1 MSRPAFPP
9 SPTLPAHLVWLL
21 AISTGCIVANIYYAQ
36 PLLADMARAFG
47 LSVPKVSAVFML
59 TQVGM
64 GTGMLVFVPLG
75 DKYERR
81 ALISS
86 LLVAASVALAFTAI
100 SPNVAWLSVA
110 SFAVGLTAST
120 VQVIVPFAAHHA
132 SDEERGRIVG
142 TVLGGLLMGALL
154 ARTFSGVF
162 GAAFG
167 WRTVYWVASILMLGL
182 AIVIRAVLPASPPVV
197 SLSWAKLMKS
207 VAELAREHQM
217 LRQAALI
224 AGLLFFSFA
233 ALWTTLVFLLRTP
246 PYHYGTSTAG
256 TFGLLGAASAGS
268 APLVGRLTDRKGT
281 GRTIFVAI
289 AMTLIGYVT
298 LLVFGRTLAGLV
310 AGIVLVDV
318 GVQAG
323 HVANQSRI
331 YTLAPTARARLNTFY
346 MVAFF
351 IGGALGSYLG
361 PLGFSVA
368 GWPGFCTF
376 PLIGLT
382 FALAYFVRAERNR
395 GSAEERMMRLSR
407 SG

>member
-1 MSRPAFPP
+1 MSR
-9 SPTLPAHLVWLL
+9 SLVWLL

-36 PLLADMARAFG
+36 PLLADIAREFG
-47 LSVPKVSAVFML
+47 LSVPKVGAVFML
-59 TQVGM
+59 TQIGM

-81 ALISS
+81 SLIST
-86 LLVAASVALAFTAI
+86 LLVAASVALAFTA
-100 SPNVAWLSVA
+100 SAPNVVWLSVA
-110 SFAVGLTAST
+110 GFAVGATAST

-132 SDEERGRIVG
+132 SDHERGRVVG
-142 TVLGGLLMGALL
+142 TVLGGLLVGALL

-167 WRTVYWVASILMLGL
+167 WRTVYWSASVLMLVL
-182 AIVIRAVLPASPPVV
+182 AIVIRAALPSSPPSV
-197 SLSWAKLMKS
+197 SLSWPKLMRS
-207 VAELAREHQM
+207 VAHLAREHAV
-217 LRQAALI
+217 LREAALI

-256 TFGLLGAASAGS
+256 TFGLLGAASAAS
-268 APLVGRLTDRKGT
+268 APLVGHFTDRKGGT
-281 GRTIFVAI
+281 RTVLAAI
-289 AMTLIGYVT
+289 VMALAGYVI
-298 LLVFGRTLAGLV
+298 LLAFGRTLAGLV
-310 AGIVLVDV
+310 AGIVLVDI

-351 IGGALGSYLG
+351 TGGALGSYFG
-361 PLGFSVA
+361 PLGFTVG
-368 GWPGFCTF
+368 GWAGFCAF
-376 PLIGLT
+376 PLAALVVALVY
-382 FALAYFVRAERNR
+382 FARAERNR
-395 GSAEERMMRLSR
+395 GSADERIMRLSR

>member
-1 MSRPAFPP
+1 MSRGI
-9 SPTLPAHLVWLL
+9 VWLL

-36 PLLADMARAFG
+36 PLLADIAREFG
-47 LSVPKVSAVFML
+47 LSVPKVGAVFML
-59 TQVGM
+59 TQIGM

-81 ALISS
+81 GLIST
-86 LLVAASVALAFTAI
+86 LLVAASVALAFTALA
-100 SPNVAWLSVA
+100 PNVLWLSVA
-110 SFAVGLTAST
+110 GFAVGTTAST

-132 SDEERGRIVG
+132 PDDQRGRIVG
-142 TVLGGLLMGALL
+142 TVLGGLLVGALL

-167 WRTVYWVASILMLGL
+167 WRTVYWLASVLMLVL
-182 AIVIRAVLPASPPVV
+182 AIVIRVALPSSPPSV
-197 SLSWAKLMKS
+197 SLSWPKLMRS
-207 VAELAREHQM
+207 VAHLAREHPV
-217 LRQAALI
+217 LREASLL
-224 AGLLFFSFA
+224 AGLLFFTFA

-256 TFGLLGAASAGS
+256 TFGLLGAASAAS

-281 GRTIFVAI
+281 ERTVFAAI
-289 AMTLIGYVT
+289 VMALAGYVM
-298 LLVFGRTLAGLV
+298 LLGFGRTLAGLV
-310 AGIVLVDV
+310 AGIVLVDI

-331 YTLAPTARARLNTFY
+331 YKLAPTARARLNTFY

-351 IGGALGSYLG
+351 IGGALGSYFG

-368 GWPGFCTF
+368 GWAGFCAF
-376 PLIGLT
+376 PLA
-382 FALAYFVRAERNR
+382 ALVVALVYFMRAERKR
-395 GSAEERMMRLSR
+395 GSADERMMRLSR

>member
-1 MSRPAFPP
+1 MPRPI
-9 SPTLPAHLVWLL
+9 VWLL

-36 PLLADMARAFG
+36 PLLADIAREFG
-47 LSVPKVSAVFML
+47 LSVPKVGAVFML
-59 TQVGM
+59 TQIGM

-81 ALISS
+81 ALIST
-86 LLVAASVALAFTAI
+86 LLVAASVALAFTALA
-100 SPNVAWLSVA
+100 PNVLWLSVA
-110 SFAVGLTAST
+110 GFAVGVTAST

-132 SDEERGRIVG
+132 PDDQRGRIVG
-142 TVLGGLLMGALL
+142 TVLGGLLVGALL

-167 WRTVYWVASILMLGL
+167 WRTVYWLASVLMLVL
-182 AIVIRAVLPASPPVV
+182 AIVIRIALPSSPPSV
-197 SLSWAKLMKS
+197 SLSWPKLMRS
-207 VAELAREHQM
+207 VAHLAREYPV
-217 LRQAALI
+217 LREASLL
-224 AGLLFFSFA
+224 AGLLFFTFA

-256 TFGLLGAASAGS
+256 AFGLLGAASAAS

-281 GRTIFVAI
+281 ERTVFAAI
-289 AMTLIGYVT
+289 VMALAGYVM
-298 LLVFGRTLAGLV
+298 LLIFGRTLAGLV
-310 AGIVLVDV
+310 AGIVLVDI

-331 YTLAPTARARLNTFY
+331 YKLAPTARARLNTFY

-351 IGGALGSYLG
+351 IGGALGSYFG
-361 PLGFSVA
+361 PLGFSVG
-368 GWPGFCTF
+368 GWAGFCAF
-376 PLIGLT
+376 PLA
-382 FALAYFVRAERNR
+382 ALVIALVYFMRAERNR
-395 GSAEERMMRLSR
+395 GSADERMMRLSR